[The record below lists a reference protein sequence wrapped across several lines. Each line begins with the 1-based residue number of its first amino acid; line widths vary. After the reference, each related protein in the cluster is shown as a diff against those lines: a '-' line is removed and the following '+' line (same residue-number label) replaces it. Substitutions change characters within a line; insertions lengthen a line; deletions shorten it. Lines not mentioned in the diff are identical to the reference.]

1 MLFTLQDNQLNLVD
15 DTNSKNLKHMK
26 IPVHRL
32 KAKRKVTIATI
43 SLEISIKLKK
53 EK

>member
-1 MLFTLQDNQLNLVD
+1 MLFILQYTKLNLVD
-15 DTNSKNLKHMK
+15 DTNSKNLKQMK

-43 SLEISIKLKK
+43 SLKIHIKLKK